1 MSTRLKIAI
10 DAKDANALSAGKG
23 RYALELI
30 RALVVAAPEIN
41 WTFFVRHPNP
51 DLPQGPHIT
60 QKVLNA
66 PGPLY
71 HLALLRTL
79 NQNRPD
85 HFLALT
91 SYVVPA
97 FYRGPTTLFVHDL
110 VAFLFPE
117 DHHRWAG
124 FVERHTL
131 GRALKN
137 ATEIACVS
145 THTESDLLQLF
156 PIAREKPRVLAHPG
170 LVSTLQAHSPTTPEN
185 YLLMVGTLEP
195 RKNHRLI
202 FEIFP
207 ELATHFSDLTLKIV
221 GASGWNPHEVMK
233 NFPENLK
240 NRIKFCGR
248 IDDPTLAGL
257 YQNAQAL
264 LFPSIYEGFGMP
276 VLEALALGCPV
287 ISSNR
292 ASLPEVTGDAAL
304 LCDPEKPQEW
314 ISAIEK
320 LLSTPELRAEL
331 IEKGKTQAPK
341 FSWQKSAKTILK
353 SLHVQTFSSK

>member
-10 DAKDANALSAGKG
+10 DAKDASALSAGKG

-30 RALVVAAPEIN
+30 RALVAMAPEID
-41 WTFFVRHPNP
+41 WIFFVRRPNA
-51 DLPQGPHIT
+51 DLPQGPHVT
-60 QKVLNA
+60 QKVLKA
-66 PGPLY
+66 PGPFY
-71 HLALLRTL
+71 HLALLRALRQT
-79 NQNRPD
+79 RPD
-85 HFLALT
+85 RFCALT
-91 SYVVPA
+91 SYVAPA

-131 GRALKN
+131 GRALHN

-145 THTESDLLQLF
+145 ARTESDLLRFF
-156 PIAREKPRVLAHPG
+156 PSAHEKPRVIAPPAF
-170 LVSTLQAHSPTTPEN
+170 VSTLQASPSVATNP

-207 ELATHFSDLTLKIV
+207 ELALQFPKLTLKIV
-221 GASGWNPHEVMK
+221 GASGWNHAEVMK
-233 NFPENLK
+233 NFPENIK
-240 NRIKFCGR
+240 DRIEFCGR

-264 LFPSIYEGFGMP
+264 LFPSLYEGFGMP
-276 VLEALALGCPV
+276 VLAALALGCPV

-292 ASLPEVTGDAAL
+292 ASIPEVTGDAAL
-304 LCDPEKPQEW
+304 LCDPEKPEEW
-314 ISAIEK
+314 TAAIQK
-320 LLSTPELRAEL
+320 LLTQPELRAEL
-331 IEKGKTQAPK
+331 IEKGKTQAQK
-341 FSWQKSAKTILK
+341 FSWEKSAEAILQ
-353 SLHVQTFSSK
+353 SLHVQTFN